1 MQDGMAATREVFI
14 GHAGIPILAA
24 IRPAV
29 PVLQGLNMRRKV
41 QPIVSGGIRNGAAVA
56 KALAPAADATA
67 TGTPPPRPAG
77 PAPNGSPGSG
87 LPRLTAAIVPGE
99 GAITMA
105 RQSIGS
111 KGVYVPQRLELKE
124 WPWSMNCLALVA
136 AFLRPQWLV
145 LLRRSSHRV

>member
-56 KALAPAADATA
+56 KALAPAADAPATA
-67 TGTPPPRPAG
+67 PAAPVAPGNDAPACEADDPALGSTAGAQWLPGQRLAPSGRSPPPAG
-77 PAPNGSPGSG
+77 
-87 LPRLTAAIVPGE
+87 R
-99 GAITMA
+99 GA
-105 RQSIGS
+105 
-111 KGVYVPQRLELKE
+111 YH
-124 WPWSMNCLALVA
+124 C
-136 AFLRPQWLV
+136 
-145 LLRRSSHRV
+145 

>member
-67 TGTPPPRPAG
+67 TRTAPPLAP
-77 PAPNGSPGSG
+77 PNGSPGSG